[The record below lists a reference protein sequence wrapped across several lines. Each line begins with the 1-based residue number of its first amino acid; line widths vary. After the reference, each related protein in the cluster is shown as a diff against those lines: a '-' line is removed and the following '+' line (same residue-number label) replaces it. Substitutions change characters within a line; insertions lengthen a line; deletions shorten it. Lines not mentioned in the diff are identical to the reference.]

1 MFFRTVLM
9 RNRNSRTSV
18 VPARFGDAVVRVPER
33 CRGGVAGRA
42 WHGGKLGVNISLR
55 SKAMLNQQFT
65 DEISAKVREILANSP
80 ARDIET
86 NMRAMLAAMFA
97 RLDLVTRH
105 EFDVQTELLART
117 REKLTALEAKLAEL
131 EAKRKA

>member
-1 MFFRTVLM
+1 
-9 RNRNSRTSV
+9 
-18 VPARFGDAVVRVPER
+18 
-33 CRGGVAGRA
+33 
-42 WHGGKLGVNISLR
+42 
-55 SKAMLNQQFT
+55 MLNQQFT

-105 EFDVQTELLART
+105 EFDVQTELLSRT
-117 REKLTALEAKLAEL
+117 REKLAGLEAKLAEL
-131 EAKRKA
+131 EKKREA